1 MRRLRKL
8 RHLRTPLG
16 RHHLL
21 LGATNY
27 LWRPAKLVASCY
39 RRTLGHRTRV
49 VAVVGSFGKT
59 TTTAAILTMLGLP
72 LPARRGLLRGTTYAS
87 LALAL
92 LRVPPWQRHAAFEVA
107 IDGPGQMAPYGRM
120 LRPDIVV
127 VTSIGSEHHRSL
139 GTLEATRDEKARML
153 EGLRPGGI
161 AVLNRDDPEVMAMVP
176 PAGTRILTFGFD
188 PAADVR
194 ASDLRLNWPRGT
206 RLTLHAAGTTREVSI
221 RLLGKVMTY
230 PFLAAIAVALAE
242 GLPLDRVVA
251 ALAELPPRRG
261 RMQLEPLANG
271 AWLIRDDYKSSL
283 ETIEAALDVLAEVPG
298 RRVAVLGSISEP
310 PGSQGPHYR
319 RLGARLAAMGA
330 RLIVVGTAFPKYA
343 AGARA
348 AGMRREAMVDAG
360 HSVKAA
366 WEAVQAD
373 LGPGDVVLV
382 KGRNTERLDRVG
394 LALQG
399 RAVRCEIEYCDLRGV
414 RCETCPMLAVD
425 RALG

>member
-120 LRPDIVV
+120 LRPDVVV

-283 ETIEAALDVLAEVPG
+283 ETIERHLTCWP
-298 RRVAVLGSISEP
+298 RC
-310 PGSQGPHYR
+310 
-319 RLGARLAAMGA
+319 LAAGSPSWA
-330 RLIVVGTAFPKYA
+330 RSPSR
-343 AGARA
+343 RA
-348 AGMRREAMVDAG
+348 ARVPTIDA
-360 HSVKAA
+360 
-366 WEAVQAD
+366 W
-373 LGPGDVVLV
+373 
-382 KGRNTERLDRVG
+382 
-394 LALQG
+394 G
-399 RAVRCEIEYCDLRGV
+399 RAWPRWAPG
-414 RCETCPMLAVD
+414 
-425 RALG
+425 